1 MSDMN
6 NLLEHFAKNHI
17 TEEIEEKE
25 WGLSK
30 DKESRLRDQK
40 HLEMAYEWLKR
51 DRDGGPLCTSNHLRK
66 CEFFEDRDWVIR
78 DWQHLQMTYEWLRSK
93 GKITPL
99 ILKRRI
105 RWDPVPEV
113 TSYVVYVSKDR
124 SIFNPDNFRWEAT
137 GGIISKVV
145 NGKTEL
151 ILPDDWPEFPME
163 LGAYY
168 IGITSRD
175 DLRNE
180 SDPLILE
187 GLFKFV
193 PPPSP
198 LKGGIE
204 YL

>member
-1 MSDMN
+1 MN
-6 NLLEHFAKNHI
+6 NLLENFVNNRI

-30 DKESRLRDQK
+30 NKESRLKDQK
-40 HLEMAYEWLKR
+40 HLEMAYDWLKR
-51 DRDGGPLCTSNHLRK
+51 DRNGSPLHASNHFRK
-66 CEFFEDRDWVIR
+66 CGFFEDREWVIR
-78 DWQHLQMTYEWLRSK
+78 NWQHLQMTYEWLRSR
-93 GKITPL
+93 GKMTPL
-99 ILKRRI
+99 ILKRGI
-105 RWDPVPEV
+105 WWEPVREAS
-113 TSYVVYVSKDR
+113 SYVLYVSQDR

-137 GGIISKVV
+137 YGIISKVV

-151 ILPDDWPEFPME
+151 ILPDDWPEFPKE

-198 LKGGIE
+198 LNGGIE